1 MRNLI
6 IACLLLGAV
15 PPSVSASSGQE
26 RAEAAGS
33 SLIGTAAPAL
43 KLTTIDGREIDL
55 AQLYGHQAVYLKF
68 WATWCVPCRQ
78 QMPHFEHTYEHAGRN
93 LAVIAI
99 NAGFNDTLADVKA
112 YRKSLGLKMP
122 IVIDDGR
129 LADALHLRVTPQH
142 IVIARDGRILYIGHL
157 ADDRLET
164 ALAAA
169 QAEPAGKIA
178 SPPVATA
185 LPAALTIGSP
195 VPDLTL
201 HTADGAPLPL
211 RDPQG
216 VRATVILFLSPW
228 CESYLA
234 KSRPQRAAQ
243 CRLAREQSQSLASN
257 TQARWVGIASGLWA
271 SNEDLIAYRDEKHIG
286 MPLTLDETGSLFR
299 TFGVTDVPV
308 LLLVE
313 PGGRVSRRIDQI
325 TDHLAD
331 QLGCTS
337 GRAGLCAPGTTSVLS
352 SPTISSGSSDAW
364 GSASARVGNPGR

>member
-1 MRNLI
+1 MRTII
-6 IACLLLGAV
+6 IACLLLGIGPGSAM
-15 PPSVSASSGQE
+15 ASSGQE

-43 KLTTIDGREIDL
+43 RLTTIDGHEVDL

-78 QMPHFEHTYEHAGRN
+78 QMPHFEHTYEHAGKK

-112 YRKSLGLKMP
+112 YRQSVGLKMP

-142 IVIARDGRILYIGHL
+142 IVIGRDGRILYIGHL
-157 ADDRLET
+157 VDDRLES

-169 QAEPAGKIA
+169 QAEPVVKMPA
-178 SPPVATA
+178 PVLTAA
-185 LPAALTIGSP
+185 LPAALTVGSP
-195 VPDLTL
+195 APDLTL
-201 HTADGAPLPL
+201 HTADGTPLAL

-216 VRATVILFLSPW
+216 VRPTVILFLSPW

-234 KSRPQRAAQ
+234 ESRPQRAAA
-243 CRLAREQSQSLASN
+243 CRRAREQSESLAAD
-257 TQARWVGIASGLWA
+257 THARWVGIASGLWA
-271 SNEDLIAYRDEKHIG
+271 SNEDLIAYRDEKHIRV
-286 MPLTLDETGSLFR
+286 PLTLDETGSLFR

-308 LLLVE
+308 LLVVD
-313 PGGRVSRRIDQI
+313 PDGRVSRRIDKV
-325 TDHLAD
+325 TDHLSD
-331 QLGCTS
+331 QLGWTPARS
-337 GRAGLCAPGTTSVLS
+337 GL
-352 SPTISSGSSDAW
+352 
-364 GSASARVGNPGR
+364 